1 MSRLSLVAGLGPR
14 AVATA
19 RPGWSRRAQYGLFFS
34 FVAVI
39 AGIIVGVILLTLS
52 LVAPTTFASVRGAAL
67 DVTGPIAGALHE
79 VTATTEGI
87 FTGAGNYWDAA
98 SQNAELK
105 RERQAMLR
113 RMVEA
118 MAIFQ
123 ENRQLKAT
131 LQLRER
137 ERSTVAVG
145 RIVGSSFN
153 SPRRFAILSVG
164 SSDGVQ
170 VGMPVRSPDGLV
182 GRIIDAGALASRVL
196 LVSDRANI
204 VPARLLR
211 NGIPVIAQGRGDGAI
226 DVRPLEVGR
235 NPFKRGDIIITSGT
249 GGLYPPLVPIARIVK
264 LDDDGAVAL
273 PLADP
278 ETTSFA
284 IVELPF
290 EPTAVAAET
299 APPAAD
305 AP

>member
-1 MSRLSLVAGLGPR
+1 
-14 AVATA
+14 VATA

-34 FVAVI
+34 FLAVV
-39 AGIIVGVILLTLS
+39 AGIIVGVILLALS
-52 LVAPTTFASVRGAAL
+52 LVAPKTFESVRGAAL
-67 DVTGPIAGALHE
+67 DVTGPVAAALHE
-79 VTATTEGI
+79 VTATASGLV
-87 FTGAGNYWDAA
+87 TGAGNYWDAVG
-98 SQNAELK
+98 QNAKLK

-118 MAIFQ
+118 KAIVQ
-123 ENRQLKAT
+123 ENRQLKAA

-137 ERSTVAVG
+137 NSTTVAVG
-145 RIVGSSFN
+145 RIVGSSFS
-153 SPRRFAILSVG
+153 SPRRFAILSAG
-164 SSDGVQ
+164 ASDGVT

-182 GRIIDAGALASRVL
+182 GRVIDAGALASRVL

-211 NGIPVIAQGRGDGAI
+211 GGIPVIAQGRGDGTI

-249 GGLYPPLVPIARIVK
+249 GGLYPPLVPIARVVK

-278 ETTSFA
+278 ANTSFA
-284 IVELPF
+284 IVEPPY
-290 EPTAVAAET
+290 EPAAVAAES
-299 APPAAD
+299 APGAD
-305 AP
+305 AN

>member
-1 MSRLSLVAGLGPR
+1 
-14 AVATA
+14 VATA

-34 FVAVI
+34 LIAVI
-39 AGIIVGVILLTLS
+39 AGILVGLALLALS
-52 LVAPTTFASVRGAAL
+52 MVAPAQFDRVRGAAL
-67 DVTGPIAGALHE
+67 NITGPVASALHE
-79 VTATTEGI
+79 VTATAAGL
-87 FTGAGNYWDAA
+87 FSGAGDYWDAA

-105 RERQAMLR
+105 RERKAMLQ

-118 MAIFQ
+118 KAILQ

-131 LQLRER
+131 LQLREH
-137 ERSTVAVG
+137 ERATVAVG

-153 SPRRFAILSVG
+153 SPRRFAILSAG
-164 SSDGVQ
+164 TSDGVKI
-170 VGMPVRSPDGLV
+170 GMPVRSADGLV

-196 LVSDRANI
+196 LVSDRSNI

-211 NGIPVIAQGRGDGAI
+211 NGIPVIAQGRGDGTV

-249 GGLYPPLVPIARIVK
+249 GGLYPPLVPIARVVK

-278 ETTSFA
+278 SMTSFA
-284 IVELPF
+284 IVEAPF
-290 EPTAVAAET
+290 EPAAVAAEN
-299 APPAAD
+299 AAAAED
-305 AP
+305 VP

>member
-1 MSRLSLVAGLGPR
+1 M
-14 AVATA
+14 ATA

-34 FVAVI
+34 FLAVM
-39 AGIIVGVILLTLS
+39 AGIIVGLLLLALS
-52 LVAPTTFASVRGAAL
+52 LVAPSKFHLVRGAAL
-67 DVTGPIAGALHE
+67 DVTGPVAGVLHE
-79 VTATTEGI
+79 VTATTAGV

-105 RERQAMLR
+105 RQNKAMLQ

-118 MAIFQ
+118 KAIFQ

-137 ERSTVAVG
+137 ERQTIATG

-153 SPRRFAILSVG
+153 SPRRFAILSAG
-164 SSDGVQ
+164 SSEGVRI
-170 VGMPVRSPDGLV
+170 GMPVRSAEGLV
-182 GRIIDAGALASRVL
+182 GRILETGAFASRVL

-211 NGIPVIAQGRGDGAI
+211 GGIPVIVQGRGDGTM

-249 GGLYPPLVPIARIVK
+249 GGLYPPLVPIGRVAK

-278 ETTSFA
+278 SKISFA
-284 IVELPF
+284 VVESPF
-290 EPTAVAAET
+290 EPAAVAAENAA
-299 APPAAD
+299 AP
-305 AP
+305 APGGP

>member
-1 MSRLSLVAGLGPR
+1 
-14 AVATA
+14 VATA

-34 FVAVI
+34 FLAVI
-39 AGIIVGVILLTLS
+39 AGIIVGLLMLVLS
-52 LVAPTTFASVRGAAL
+52 LVAPKSFDEVRGVAL
-67 DVTGPIAGALHE
+67 DVTGPVAGVLHE
-79 VTATTEGI
+79 VTATVSGV

-98 SQNAELK
+98 NQNAELK
-105 RERQAMLR
+105 RERTAMLR

-118 MAIFQ
+118 KAIFQ

-131 LQLRER
+131 LQLREH
-137 ERSTVAVG
+137 EKTTIATG

-153 SPRRFAILSVG
+153 SPRRFAILSAG
-164 SSDGVQ
+164 KADGVQ
-170 VGMPVRSPDGLV
+170 IGMPVRSPDGLV

-211 NGIPVIAQGRGDGAI
+211 SGIPVIAQGRGDGTV

-264 LDDDGAVAL
+264 LNDDGAIAL

-278 ETTSFA
+278 ANTSFA
-284 IVELPF
+284 IVEPPF
-290 EPTAVAAET
+290 EPAAVAAES
-299 APPAAD
+299 AASTET
-305 AP
+305 P

>member
-1 MSRLSLVAGLGPR
+1 M
-14 AVATA
+14 ATA

-34 FVAVI
+34 FLAVI
-39 AGIIVGVILLTLS
+39 AGIIVGLILLTLS
-52 LVAPTTFASVRGAAL
+52 LVAPQEFARVRGAAI
-67 DVTGPIAGALHE
+67 DVTGPVAGALHE
-79 VTATTEGI
+79 VTATASGV

-105 RERQAMLR
+105 RERRAMLQ

-118 MAIFQ
+118 KAIFQ

-131 LQLRER
+131 LQLREH
-137 ERSTVAVG
+137 ERSTIAVG

-153 SPRRFAILSVG
+153 SPRRFAILSTG
-164 SSDGVQ
+164 TSDGVR
-170 VGMPVRSPDGLV
+170 VGMPVRSPSGLV
-182 GRIIDAGALASRVL
+182 GRIVDAGTLASRVL
-196 LVSDRANI
+196 LVSDRSNI

-211 NGIPVIAQGRGDGAI
+211 NGIPVIAQGRGDGTI

-264 LDDDGAVAL
+264 LDDDGAVAM

-278 ETTSFA
+278 ANISFA
-284 IVELPF
+284 IVEPPF
-290 EPTAVAAET
+290 EPEAAGADES
-299 APPAAD
+299 APPDKA
-305 AP
+305 

>member
-1 MSRLSLVAGLGPR
+1 
-14 AVATA
+14 VATA

-34 FVAVI
+34 FLAVI
-39 AGIIVGVILLTLS
+39 AGIVVGVILLALS
-52 LVAPTTFASVRGAAL
+52 LVAPESYERVRGAAL
-67 DVTGPIAGALHE
+67 DITGPVAGALHE
-79 VTATTEGI
+79 VTATTEGL

-98 SQNAELK
+98 NQNAKLK
-105 RERQAMLR
+105 RERTAMLR

-118 MAIFQ
+118 KAIFQ
-123 ENRQLKAT
+123 ENLQLKAT

-145 RIVGSSFN
+145 RVVGSSFN

-164 SSDGVQ
+164 TSDGVK

-182 GRIIDAGALASRVL
+182 GRIIDAGTLASRLL

-211 NGIPVIAQGRGDGAI
+211 NGIPVIAQGRGDGTI

-249 GGLYPPLVPIARIVK
+249 GGLYPPLVPIARVVK
-264 LDDDGAVAL
+264 LDDDGAVAM

-278 ETTSFA
+278 STTSFA
-284 IVELPF
+284 IVEQPF
-290 EPTAVAAET
+290 EPAAIVADS
-299 APPAAD
+299 APPEG
-305 AP
+305 P

>member
-1 MSRLSLVAGLGPR
+1 M
-14 AVATA
+14 ATA

-34 FVAVI
+34 FLAVI
-39 AGIIVGVILLTLS
+39 AGIIVGVVLLAMS
-52 LVAPTTFASVRGAAL
+52 LGAPKAFNGVRGAAL
-67 DVTGPIAGALHE
+67 DITAPVTGALHE
-79 VTATTEGI
+79 VTATVSGV

-98 SQNAELK
+98 SQNAKLK
-105 RERQAMLR
+105 AERQAMLR

-118 MAIFQ
+118 RAIFQ

-137 ERSTVAVG
+137 EENTVAAG
-145 RIVGSSFN
+145 RIVASSFN
-153 SPRRFAILSVG
+153 SPRRFALLSAG
-164 SSDGVQ
+164 TRDGVQ
-170 VGMPVRSPDGLV
+170 IGMPVRSADGLV

-211 NGIPVIAQGRGDGAI
+211 GGIPVIAQGRGDGTI

-249 GGLYPPLVPIARIVK
+249 GGLYPPLVPIARVVK

-278 ETTSFA
+278 ATTSFA
-284 IVELPF
+284 VVQPPF
-290 EPTAVAAET
+290 EPAAVAAEA
-299 APPAAD
+299 APSTD